1 MTKERARMLG
11 NLTKKIKNV
20 KCPGVGIG
28 TLGIDSYIKR
38 TLHLHRKKRCYVS
51 PTVVVESSDS
61 KTLSE
66 RKKLVLWKKIDSGRV

>member
-1 MTKERARMLG
+1 MSRLLSGHYTFIERSG
-11 NLTKKIKNV
+11 
-20 KCPGVGIG
+20 G
-28 TLGIDSYIKR
+28 
-38 TLHLHRKKRCYVS
+38 YVS